1 MMIKK
6 KDSLLI
12 LLSAGISLGVF
23 VSCNKTTI
31 DFGSDGTA
39 GDPNISMIDTFSVE
53 LATLQADSFLT
64 NASQHFVVGSHND
77 PQLGKTAVKSY
88 FELTAPA
95 LDLRDCSNCSFDSI
109 DIRLKVSAGYAGD
122 TSVPFTIN
130 LYEVTQAMDETESSV
145 GYNVSSFPYHNT
157 PIATKTFMI
166 RPSRKEEI
174 SIRLPDEFGSNFFR
188 MLRANSDTL
197 TNDTRFKRYLKGLC
211 LETASSNNA
220 VFYFDKDPGD
230 SILQVHYKETGTFP
244 ISKTAYFS
252 VSATDHQFNAYTYDK
267 SGTAVAAFTPKRKQ
281 LINSNLTGNT
291 AFVHSNSGLYPKIK
305 FNHLYHIKEL
315 HPFVQ
320 VLRAELEIKPVANS
334 YQPHTLYPLPASIE
348 MRVVDNANNIGGTAV
363 STSNGVDVITQTGS
377 LFVDNIYGENT
388 SYTYDVTGFVNS
400 VISAGLFSEYAL
412 LMVPSGDFS
421 SASDQRL
428 LIGTSHSGGSIKLKL
443 YILGL

>member
-1 MMIKK
+1 MIQKT
-6 KDSLLI
+6 DSLL
-12 LLSAGISLGVF
+12 LLFAGIGLSVL

-64 NASQHFVVGSHND
+64 NTSNHFVVGSHID
-77 PQLGKTAVKSY
+77 PQLGKMAVKSY
-88 FELTAPA
+88 FEITAPA
-95 LDLRDCSNCSFDSI
+95 LDLRNCSNCSFDSI
-109 DIRLKVSAGYAGD
+109 DIRLQVSPGYAGD

-174 SIRLPDEFGSNFFR
+174 SIRLPDEYGRNFFR
-188 MLRANSDTL
+188 MLRTNSDTV

-211 LETASSNNA
+211 LETSAANNA
-220 VFYFDKDPGD
+220 VFYFDKVSGD
-230 SILQVHYKETGTFP
+230 SVMQIHYKETGTMP

-252 VSATDHQFNAYTYDK
+252 ISTTDNQFNAYTYDR

-281 LINSNLTGNT
+281 LMNSSLTGNT
-291 AFVHSNSGLYPKIK
+291 AFMHNNSGLYPKIK

-348 MRVVDNANNIGGTAV
+348 MRVVDNGNNIGGTAL
-363 STSNGVDVITQTGS
+363 SASNGVDAVTQTGN

-412 LMVPSGDFS
+412 LMVPSADYS

-428 LIGTSHSGGSIKLKL
+428 LVGTSHSGGSIKLKL